1 MTIIVAFFLRAPLGP
16 ALGRFASAAARFVA
30 ALAPLAL
37 SAAMLAVPADEAR
50 ADSGHPGDYPLHC
63 AAGIDGDL
71 AAVVHLLGSAHRI
84 NVNARPPP
92 GYSYSCAAGRISGS
106 GYDREYTPLHEAA
119 RYGRAT
125 IAAALIAAGADL
137 EAIPHNSHNFVAG
150 SGTPLHYAARN
161 GHAAVATVL
170 IAAGA
175 EVNAKT
181 ASSGE
186 TPLHWAAHYGRATV
200 VAALIAAGADLE
212 AIPHNSHNFVAGS
225 GTPLHYAAR
234 FRRASAVG
242 ADHAAAAL
250 ALIAAGAKVNAKTN
264 GGRTPLH
271 SWAGKAT
278 IVAATVVAALIAA
291 GAEVNAK
298 DDLGETPLHGT
309 WQDSQY
315 GFFSGGAAI
324 ASVLIAAGGHWGESC
339 GAAVVNPA
347 GPTPPCLCESP
358 NVGTADSCQPP
369 NPSVE
374 ICGGFTPPW
383 FYDATAGECEP
394 FVECHATAMPNAD
407 NSGCECAPG
416 DYAHGDPA
424 VRASGAATVVYT
436 SAECHADH
444 APLAHDLDGWEAAIT
459 MNDPELVSHFIA
471 EHGQNPD
478 ANYELHLAAENDYH
492 LAAMALLAGGANPD
506 LKDGG
511 GDPPLH
517 LAARAS
523 AFNTAKLLLQRGANP
538 DATDSAGDTALHE
551 VAGLLDTADNVA
563 LVSLLL
569 DKGANPNIRNNARW
583 RPLDVASGRASVH
596 PGESARPA
604 NRKMMA
610 ALTAGGAT
618 WSDECTGGKIPNEHY
633 RPPHVADCKCPT
645 HLSEDNHGVCECPGD
660 SHAQVNRRCLAKDS
674 PQVNEEIEKMRAEL
688 ESLWAEL
695 TALNARLTMLAADA
709 PLAAVEAAARQAARA
724 AREIAWRRENFIAL
738 GMTAAAGPAPRV
750 ALADTEATCRML
762 DGDVQIH
769 SATGGRVCSGIDHN
783 DTFCI
788 VASASAFPCAG
799 LFRHVRR
806 CNDEF
811 NRPALDP
818 WHCAA
823 RCPAGKTAKGAAC
836 ATD

>member
-16 ALGRFASAAARFVA
+16 ALGRFASAAA
-30 ALAPLAL
+30 LAPLAL
-37 SAAMLAVPADEAR
+37 AALLAMPADEAR
-50 ADSGHPGDYPLHC
+50 ADSGHPGGNYPLHC

-71 AAVVHLLGSAHRI
+71 AVVVHLLGSAHRI
-84 NVNARPPP
+84 DVNARSRPL
-92 GYSYSCAAGRISGS
+92 GSSYSCAASRESSGR
-106 GYDREYTPLHEAA
+106 YTPLHQAA
-119 RYGRAT
+119 RYGRAA
-125 IAAALIAAGADL
+125 IAA
-137 EAIPHNSHNFVAG
+137 
-150 SGTPLHYAARN
+150 T
-161 GHAAVATVL
+161 L

-175 EVNAKT
+175 EVNAK
-181 ASSGE
+181 GNGDN
-186 TPLHWAAHYGRATV
+186 TPLHRAAIWGNVAV
-200 VAALIAAGADLE
+200 VA
-212 AIPHNSHNFVAGS
+212 
-225 GTPLHYAAR
+225 T
-234 FRRASAVG
+234 
-242 ADHAAAAL
+242 
-250 ALIAAGAKVNAKTN
+250 
-264 GGRTPLH
+264 
-271 SWAGKAT
+271 
-278 IVAATVVAALIAA
+278 LIAA

-298 DDLGETPLHGT
+298 NNSNGYTPLRWT
-309 WQDSQY
+309 VRY
-315 GFFSGGAAI
+315 GHAAI
-324 ASVLIAAGGHWGESC
+324 ADGRAAVAAALIAAGGHWGESC

-394 FVECHATAMPNAD
+394 FVECHATAMPNAE

-444 APLAHDLDGWEAAIT
+444 APLAHNLYGWWAAIT

-523 AFNTAKLLLQRGANP
+523 AFNIAKLLLQRGANP

-551 VAGLLDTADNVA
+551 VAGLLDAADNVA